1 VRFCT
6 VRKWKTEICIDQP
19 RLDLPRGSLSE
30 RSCAGGLCNG
40 PEKIDADIW
49 FCDWERGGVLL
60 EDARH
65 LAKWDQTQT
74 LLWFEDEEVPPPER
88 ELREDEQELG
98 LQELDGIPP

>member
-1 VRFCT
+1 M
-6 VRKWKTEICIDQP
+6 
-19 RLDLPRGSLSE
+19 
-30 RSCAGGLCNG
+30 
-40 PEKIDADIW
+40 
-49 FCDWERGGVLL
+49 